1 MYISRIPN
9 RKSRPAVLLRETYR
23 KGGKVKNRTL
33 ANLSSLPDEQIE
45 LIRLVLKGEPL
56 RTIKEFEI
64 LKSLHHGHVEAIHI
78 AMKQLKFA
86 NLIATRPSRERDI
99 VLAMIAARIAQP
111 TSKLAA
117 TRSWHTTT
125 LPEIFSVANANEA
138 DLYAAMDW
146 LLTQQNKIEQKMAK
160 RHLKNDGQILYDLS
174 SSYFEGSKCPLA
186 AYGYNRDGKSGK
198 LQVNYGLITDAR
210 GCPVSISV
218 FEGNTS
224 DPQTLLP
231 QIEKVRNRFG
241 IKQFAIVADRGMIS
255 QTQIDALKNIGGID
269 QSAGSRLANSWITAL
284 RSQNIRQLVEDKSVQ
299 MSLFDERN
307 LFELSHPD
315 YPGERLI
322 ACRNPDLGRLRAH
335 KRQSLL
341 SATTAELQKI
351 CDMTERGTL
360 KGSDTIGVRTGRVIN
375 KYKMAKHFTLR
386 ISDDSFKFSI
396 DDSSVANEAALDGI
410 YIIRTSIP
418 TENLSAGDAVL
429 AYKQLS
435 QVERAFRSMKTI
447 DLKVR
452 PIYHHLADRVRA
464 HIFLCMLAYYVEW
477 HMREAL
483 RPLLFADENQEAKK
497 NRDPVSAA
505 RRSPEAAKKV
515 HSKVI
520 ADGTTAT
527 HSVQTLMQSQ
537 STIVKNLCRI
547 PQTTHET
554 QPFWVTTTPTAE
566 QQRVFDLL
574 RSIAV

>member
-23 KGGKVKNRTL
+23 EGDKVKNRTL

-56 RTIKEFEI
+56 RPIKEFEI
-64 LKSLHHGHVEAIHI
+64 TKSLHHGHVEAIHI
-78 AMKQLKFA
+78 AMKQLKLA
-86 NLIATRPSRERDI
+86 NLIATRPSRERDL
-99 VLAMIAARIAQP
+99 VLAMIAARIAHP
-111 TSKLAA
+111 GSKLAA
-117 TRSWHTTT
+117 TRSWHATT
-125 LPEIFSVANANEA
+125 LPEVFNVADANEA

-146 LLTQQNKIEQKMAK
+146 LLAQQNKIEQKMAK

-198 LQVNYGLITDAR
+198 LQVNYGLLTDAR
-210 GCPVSISV
+210 GCPVAISV

-255 QTQIDALKNIGGID
+255 QIQIDALKNIGGID
-269 QSAGSRLANSWITAL
+269 WITAL
-284 RSQNIRQLVEDKSVQ
+284 RSQNVRQLVEDKSVQ
-299 MSLFDERN
+299 MSLFDEKN

-341 SATTAELQKI
+341 DATTTELQKI
-351 CDMTERGTL
+351 CGMTERGTL
-360 KGSDTIGVRTGRVIN
+360 KGSDAIGVRAGRVIN
-375 KYKMAKHFTLR
+375 KYKMAKHFSLH

-410 YIIRTSIP
+410 YVIRTSIR
-418 TENLSAGDAVL
+418 EDKLSAGETVL

-505 RRSPEAAKKV
+505 RRSPEAMKKV

-520 ADGTTAT
+520 ADGTTTT
-527 HSVQTLMQSQ
+527 HSFQTLMQSQ

-554 QPFWVTTTPTAE
+554 QPFWVTTTPARE

-574 RSIAV
+574 SSIAA